1 MLTRRAADG
10 LRARRCG
17 HSTKRGKVM
26 GDKSKKDKDKGAK
39 QSAVKQQQ
47 KAKAKSDKQPKKS

>member
-1 MLTRRAADG
+1 MFALRCTRQRLSWG
-10 LRARRCG
+10 QKRR
-17 HSTKRGKVM
+17 RVM

-47 KAKAKSDKQPKKS
+47 KEKAKSEKQPKKGS

>member
-1 MLTRRAADG
+1 
-10 LRARRCG
+10 
-17 HSTKRGKVM
+17 M

-47 KAKAKSDKQPKKS
+47 KAKEHERPGRVEKKPFRQSPSTQLRTVESGGLPYR